1 MKITDAY
8 TRELV
13 MEVVNVEKPKPIIYK
28 PATGKMEV
36 RIGRGFSIGELK
48 EVGLSEK
55 EARKLGIYVDRRRK
69 SIHNENIEIL
79 RKFLEEVRRRG

>member
-1 MKITDAY
+1 M
-8 TRELV
+8 
-13 MEVVNVEKPKPIIYK
+13 EKPKPIIYK
-28 PATGKMEV
+28 PATDKMEV

-79 RKFLEEVRRRG
+79 RKFLEEVRRKG